1 VNGYGQRIVRILGFP
16 FQGKPLSGGK
26 PRKLGRSLVELETG
40 DKTAAQD
47 NRLR

>member
-1 VNGYGQRIVRILGFP
+1 VNGNGQGIVWILGFP
-16 FQGKPLSGGK
+16 VQGKPLSGGK
-26 PRKLGRSLVELETG
+26 PRKLGRSLVKLETG